1 MNRISK
7 ILILL
12 FLGIFSQFDAMAIE
26 EFDSIP
32 ADTINIESNDSIIF
46 YPLPTNN
53 LDYTTT
59 QNLNSTEIPLEA
71 IPLFRKAPKWLRDY
85 LNSLLNG
92 NVDKTFEKPVDLGFA
107 IVPSYSKE
115 SSFGL
120 SGALTGSYRINKT
133 DSTLQPSNFSASLSA
148 SLLGCFDFTAKG
160 NHIFSDHRS
169 RLTYKAELY
178 SKHLDF
184 WGVTAESTRNNPK
197 SEYTRRQADI
207 NVEYKYRLNNRFYL
221 GANARAN
228 YTAAKKVGNI
238 EYLNNERDNY
248 YVTGLGLSLEF
259 DSRNDLVTPSKGVY
273 LAYKPMIY
281 PKFMGNASS
290 TFLSHNII
298 ADGYFKMWKGSVLAI
313 DVYAKL
319 NGDKTPWTMREMVA
333 SDWNRMRGYY
343 MGSTIDN
350 NQISTQIELRQ
361 HIWHRF
367 GLVVWGGGASFFSN
381 FDQLKQQKISDILYN
396 YGIGLRFEFKHNTNI
411 RLDWGFGKNTNAVI
425 VTIGEAF

>member
-1 MNRISK
+1 MFIFFAFSSTAIS
-7 ILILL
+7 
-12 FLGIFSQFDAMAIE
+12 AE
-26 EFDSIP
+26 EVCDSVP
-32 ADTINIESNDSIIF
+32 TDSINIEDNDSLIF
-46 YPLPTNN
+46 YPLPKIET
-53 LDYTTT
+53 DYSVAP
-59 QNLNSTEIPLEA
+59 NFNATEIPLDS

-120 SGALTGSYRINKT
+120 SGAMTGSYRVNKT

-148 SLLGCFDFTAKG
+148 SLLGSFDFTAKG
-160 NHIFSDHRS
+160 NHVFSDHRS

-184 WGVTAESTRNNPK
+184 WGVTAEATRKNRKSP
-197 SEYTRRQADI
+197 SEYTRRQADLTA
-207 NVEYKYRLNNRFYL
+207 EYKYRLNSRFYI

-248 YVTGLGLSLEF
+248 FVTGLGLSLEF

-273 LAYKPMIY
+273 LAYKPMIF
-281 PKFMGNASS
+281 PNFMGNAPS
-290 TFLSHNII
+290 TFYSHNII

-313 DVYAKL
+313 DIYAKL
-319 NGDKTPWTMREMVA
+319 NSSNTPWTMREMVA
-333 SDWNRMRGYY
+333 GDWNRMRGYY

-381 FDQLKQQKISDILYN
+381 FDQLKRQKINDILYN

-411 RLDWGFGKNTNAVI
+411 RLDWGFGKDTNAVI